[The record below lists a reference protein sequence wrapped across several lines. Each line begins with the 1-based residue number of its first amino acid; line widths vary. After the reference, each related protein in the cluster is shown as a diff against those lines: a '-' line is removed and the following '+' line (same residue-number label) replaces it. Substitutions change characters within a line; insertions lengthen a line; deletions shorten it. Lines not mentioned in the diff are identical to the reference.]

1 MASVTVLSTGMLRTA
16 AVSVLVVAT
25 ACGGGKGSSGGST
38 GPSNKADKP
47 APGATQTADD
57 VLGFLPA
64 NSDVVVGI
72 DGVALRSSA
81 MWKQFEPQIEGAF
94 GAKLPA
100 MREKCGFD
108 PLTSI
113 ERVTLGGTMTT
124 DNEQLDGVIV
134 VRGVSGQQTL
144 DCIAAAT
151 EGEGSVKMEAGKL
164 VLDRGGSD
172 KMVATIVGANTLVV
186 QMGKTASVAS
196 ISAVLDGGAPL
207 RSSPAFMAMF
217 DRREANSSVWGMI
230 NGNSPLL
237 AEAAQAGAKPKSVDG
252 TLVVND
258 RFIGAI
264 RIGFENDADANK
276 VHGQLSQV
284 LPIARSYF
292 EKLDLRADG
301 SVLRGDV
308 IATDAQM
315 MKVFEQLFR

>member
-1 MASVTVLSTGMLRTA
+1 M
-16 AVSVLVVAT
+16 AT

-38 GPSNKADKP
+38 GPSNQADKP
-47 APGATQTADD
+47 TSGATQTADD

-81 MWKQFEPQIEGAF
+81 LWKQFEPQIEGAF

-113 ERVTLGGTMTT
+113 ERVTLGGTISQ
-124 DNEQLDGVIV
+124 DNDQLDGVIV

-164 VLDRGGSD
+164 VLDKGGND
-172 KMVATIVGANTLVV
+172 KMVATIVGASTLVLH
-186 QMGKTASVAS
+186 MGTSASAAS
-196 ISAVLDGGAPL
+196 LDAVLNGGAPL
-207 RSSPAFMAMF
+207 RTSPAFMALF
-217 DRREANSSVWGMI
+217 ERREANASVWGMI
-230 NGNSPLL
+230 NGSSKLL
-237 AEAAQAGAKPKSVDG
+237 AEAAQAGAKPKSIDG
-252 TLVVND
+252 TLVLSD
-258 RFIGAI
+258 RFVGAI
-264 RIGFENDADANK
+264 RVAFDSDGDASK
-276 VHGQLSQV
+276 VQGNLSQF
-284 LPIARSYF
+284 LPIARGYF

-315 MKVFEQLFR
+315 MKVIEQVGF

>member
-1 MASVTVLSTGMLRTA
+1 MLRTA

-25 ACGGGKGSSGGST
+25 ACGGGGKGGAGTT

-47 APGATQTADD
+47 TGGSAQTADD

-64 NSDVVVGI
+64 NSDLVFGI
-72 DGVALRSSA
+72 DGVALRGSA
-81 MWKQFEPQIEGAF
+81 LWKQFEPQIEGAF

-108 PLTSI
+108 PMTSI
-113 ERVTLGGTMTT
+113 ERVTVGGTMSE

-151 EGEGSVKMEAGKL
+151 EGEGAVKMEAGKL
-164 VLDRGGSD
+164 VLDKGGSD
-172 KMVATIVGANTLVV
+172 KMVAAIVGESTLVV
-186 QMGKTASVAS
+186 HVGKSATVAS
-196 ISAVLDGGAPL
+196 LDAVLGGGAPL
-207 RSSPAFMAMF
+207 RTSPVFMAMF
-217 DRREANSSVWGMI
+217 DRREANASVWGMI

-237 AEAAQAGAKPKSVDG
+237 KEAAQVGAKPKAVDG

-258 RFIGAI
+258 RFVGAI
-264 RIGFENDADANK
+264 RIAFDNDGDAAK

-284 LPIARSYF
+284 VPMAKSFLD
-292 EKLDLRADG
+292 KLDLRVDG
-301 SVLRGDV
+301 ATVRGDV
-308 IATDAQM
+308 VATDEQM
-315 MKVFEQLFR
+315 KKLLGQMGFF